1 MSQFTLADKP
11 ALIAEAALMIPGKTT
26 KSRNGDSAMT
36 KFPQES
42 SRAPDSLA
50 DDAARQTLALNPLV
64 SLRTE
69 DFVEAANT
77 FVTAAISQ
85 PKIAAEQWWSF
96 ASELAN
102 VTNGVSSRA
111 PESGDKRFNDPAW
124 KSSTL
129 HQRMLQSYLA
139 WGNAVNEFVGKIDL
153 SDQDRARAKLFS
165 QIFVDALAPTNGL
178 VSNPA
183 ALKKLVDSGGQ
194 SLLSGFKNYVEDL
207 VKNGGMPSQV
217 DTTPFELGKN
227 IATTPGAV
235 VFRNE
240 IFELIQYAPM
250 TPEVWQRPLIIVP
263 PQINKY
269 YSLDLSP
276 EKSMVQFLLNQG
288 VQVFCISW
296 RNPTA
301 EQRDWGLDSYVMAVD
316 VAVDTARAITGS
328 ADVSLMGACSGGITS
343 SAYVG
348 WLAGKG
354 EQQKVKNLVLAVCT
368 LDPSTADDTALSPL
382 VTPRTVEAAR
392 QSSRLRG
399 VLDGEELAK
408 VFAWMRPNDL
418 IWNYWVNNYLLGNA
432 PPAFDIL
439 FWNSDTTSLP
449 ARLHSDYLD
458 LFSTNPFRNAGALSI
473 SGTPID
479 MQRVKL
485 DTYVAAGVT
494 DHITPWKSVYQT
506 ARILGEETT
515 FVLSNAGHLQSLL
528 NPPGN
533 PKATFATG
541 SASQPEANDF
551 VTSAEKQSGSWWLH
565 WNEWLSERSGPKVI
579 APATLGNAEF
589 SPGAPAPGTYVFNE

>member
-1 MSQFTLADKP
+1 M
-11 ALIAEAALMIPGKTT
+11 
-26 KSRNGDSAMT
+26 R
-36 KFPQES
+36 KFPQDNPHE
-42 SRAPDSLA
+42 PDGLA
-50 DDAARQTLALNPLV
+50 DHAARQTLALNPLV
-64 SLRTE
+64 SLRSE

-77 FVTAAISQ
+77 FVKAAISQ
-85 PKIAAEQWWSF
+85 PKVAAEQWWSF
-96 ASELAN
+96 VGELAK
-102 VTNGVSSRA
+102 VANGETSRA
-111 PESGDKRFNDPAW
+111 LEPGDKRFNDPAW
-124 KSSTL
+124 KSSVL
-129 HQRMLQSYLA
+129 HQRVLQSYLV
-139 WGNAVNEFVGKIDL
+139 WGATVNEFIEKVDL
-153 SDQDRARAKLFS
+153 DDQDRARAKLFS
-165 QIFVDALAPTNGL
+165 QILVDALAPANGL
-178 VSNPA
+178 ASNPA

-194 SLLSGFKNYVEDL
+194 SLVSGFKNYVEDL

-240 IFELIQYAPM
+240 IFELIQYTPM

-276 EKSMVQFLLNQG
+276 EKSMVQFLLKQG

-301 EQRDWGLDSYVMAVD
+301 EHRDWGLDSYIMAVD
-316 VAVDTARAITGS
+316 VAVDTAKAITGS
-328 ADVSLMGACSGGITS
+328 ADVSLMGAYSGGITS

-354 EQQKVKNLVLAVCT
+354 EQKVKNLVLAVCT
-368 LDPSTADDTALSPL
+368 LDPSTADDTAFSPL

-399 VLDGEELAK
+399 VLDGQELAK

-439 FWNSDTTSLP
+439 FWNGDATSLP

-458 LFSTNPFRNAGALSI
+458 LFSTNPFRHAGALSI

-479 MQRVKL
+479 MQCVKL
-485 DTYVAAGVT
+485 DTYVVAGVT

-506 ARILGEETT
+506 ARILGDETT

-533 PKATFATG
+533 PKATFMTG
-541 SASQPEANDF
+541 SASQSEADAF
-551 VTSAEKQSGSWWLH
+551 VTSAERLSGSWWLH
-565 WNEWLSERSGPKVI
+565 WSEWLSGRSGPKVT
-579 APATLGNAEF
+579 APASLGNVEF

>member
-1 MSQFTLADKP
+1 M
-11 ALIAEAALMIPGKTT
+11 M
-26 KSRNGDSAMT
+26 KS
-36 KFPQES
+36 PQDNPH
-42 SRAPDSLA
+42 APDGLA
-50 DDAARQTLALNPLV
+50 DDASRQTLALNPLV
-64 SLRTE
+64 SLRSE
-69 DFVEAANT
+69 DFVEAAKT
-77 FVTAAISQ
+77 FVNAAISQ

-96 ASELAN
+96 VSELA
-102 VTNGVSSRA
+102 RA
-111 PESGDKRFNDPAW
+111 ATGESARALEPGDKRFNDPAW

-129 HQRMLQSYLA
+129 HQRMLQSYLV
-139 WGNAVNEFVGKIDL
+139 WGNAVNEFVGKVDL

-165 QIFVDALAPTNGL
+165 QIFIDALAPTNSL
-178 VSNPA
+178 LSNPA
-183 ALKKLVDSGGQ
+183 ALKKVVDSGGQ

-207 VKNGGMPSQV
+207 GKNGGMPSQV

-301 EQRDWGLDSYVMAVD
+301 EHRDWGLDSYIMAVD
-316 VAVDTARAITGS
+316 VAVDTAKAITGS

-354 EQQKVKNLVLAVCT
+354 EPKVKNLVLAVCT
-368 LDPSTADDTALSPL
+368 LDPSTADDTAFSPL

-399 VLDGEELAK
+399 VLDGQELAK

-439 FWNSDTTSLP
+439 FWNGDTTSLP

-506 ARILGEETT
+506 ARILGDETT

-533 PKATFATG
+533 PKASFITG
-541 SASQPEANDF
+541 SASQPDADAF
-551 VTSAEKQSGSWWLH
+551 VTSAEKMSGSWWLH
-565 WNEWLSERSGPKVI
+565 WKEWLSGRSGPKVT
-579 APATLGNAEF
+579 APANLGSAEF

>member
-1 MSQFTLADKP
+1 M
-11 ALIAEAALMIPGKTT
+11 
-26 KSRNGDSAMT
+26 N
-36 KFPQES
+36 FPQDNPH
-42 SRAPDSLA
+42 APDGLA
-50 DDAARQTLALNPLV
+50 DDASRQTLALNPLV
-64 SLRTE
+64 SLRSE
-69 DFVEAANT
+69 DFVEAAKT
-77 FVTAAISQ
+77 FVNAAISQ

-96 ASELAN
+96 VSELARAA
-102 VTNGVSSRA
+102 TGESSRA
-111 PESGDKRFNDPAW
+111 LEPGDKRFNDPAW
-124 KSSTL
+124 KSSAL

-139 WGNAVNEFVGKIDL
+139 WGNAVNEFVGKVDL

-165 QIFVDALAPTNGL
+165 QIFIDALAPTNSL
-178 VSNPA
+178 LSNPA
-183 ALKKLVDSGGQ
+183 ALKKVVDSGGQ
-194 SLLSGFKNYVEDL
+194 SLLFGFKNYVEDL
-207 VKNGGMPSQV
+207 GKNGGMPSQV

-250 TPEVWQRPLIIVP
+250 TPEVWQRPLLIVS

-301 EQRDWGLDSYVMAVD
+301 EHRDWGLDSYIMAVD

-354 EQQKVKNLVLAVCT
+354 EPKVKNLVLAVCT
-368 LDPSTADDTALSPL
+368 LDPSTADDTAFSSL

-399 VLDGEELAK
+399 VLDGQELAK

-439 FWNSDTTSLP
+439 FWNGDTTSLP

-458 LFSTNPFRNAGALSI
+458 LFSMNPFRNAGALSI

-506 ARILGEETT
+506 ARILGDETT

-533 PKATFATG
+533 PKASFMTG
-541 SASQPEANDF
+541 SASQPDADAY
-551 VTSAEKQSGSWWLH
+551 VTSAEKMSGSWWLH
-565 WNEWLSERSGPKVI
+565 WKEWLSGRSGPKVT
-579 APATLGNAEF
+579 APANLGSAEF

>member
-1 MSQFTLADKP
+1 
-11 ALIAEAALMIPGKTT
+11 
-26 KSRNGDSAMT
+26 MT
-36 KFPQES
+36 KIPQDNPK
-42 SRAPDSLA
+42 APDSLA

-64 SLRTE
+64 SLRSE

-77 FVTAAISQ
+77 FVKAAISQ
-85 PKIAAEQWWSF
+85 PKVAVEQWWSF
-96 ASELAN
+96 VSELTK
-102 VTNGVSSRA
+102 VTNGETSRA
-111 PESGDKRFNDPAW
+111 PEPGDKRFNDPAW
-124 KSSTL
+124 KSSAF

-139 WGNAVNEFVGKIDL
+139 WGNAVNEFVGKVDL

-194 SLLSGFKNYVEDL
+194 SLVSGFKNYVEDL

-217 DTTPFELGKN
+217 DITPFELGKN

-240 IFELIQYAPM
+240 IFELIQYTPM

-276 EKSMVQFLLNQG
+276 EKSMVQFLLKQG

-301 EQRDWGLDSYVMAVD
+301 EHRDWGLDSYIVAVD
-316 VAVDTARAITGS
+316 VAVDTAKAITGS

-354 EQQKVKNLVLAVCT
+354 EQKVKNLVLAVCT
-368 LDPSTADDTALSPL
+368 LDPSTADDTAFSPL

-399 VLDGEELAK
+399 ILDGQELAK

-439 FWNSDTTSLP
+439 FWNGDTTSLP

-458 LFSTNPFRNAGALSI
+458 LFSTYPFRIAGALSI

-485 DTYVAAGVT
+485 DTYVVAGVT

-506 ARILGEETT
+506 ARILGDETT

-533 PKATFATG
+533 PKATFMTG
-541 SASQPEANDF
+541 SVSRPDADAF
-551 VTSAEKQSGSWWLH
+551 VTNAERLSGSWWLH
-565 WNEWLSERSGPKVI
+565 WNEWLSGRSGPKVA
-579 APATLGNAEF
+579 APVGLGNAEF
-589 SPGAPAPGTYVFNE
+589 SPGAAAPGNYVFNE

>member
-1 MSQFTLADKP
+1 
-11 ALIAEAALMIPGKTT
+11 
-26 KSRNGDSAMT
+26 MT
-36 KFPQES
+36 SFPQGNPQA
-42 SRAPDSLA
+42 RDSPA

-64 SLRTE
+64 SLRSE

-77 FVTAAISQ
+77 FVKAVISQ
-85 PKIAAEQWWSF
+85 PKIVAEQWCSLV
-96 ASELAN
+96 SELTK
-102 VTNGVSSRA
+102 VTNGEASRA
-111 PESGDKRFNDPAW
+111 LEPGDKRFNDPAW
-124 KSSTL
+124 KSSAL
-129 HQRMLQSYLA
+129 HQKMLQSYLV
-139 WGNAVNEFVGKIDL
+139 WGDAVNEFVGKVDL

-165 QIFVDALAPTNGL
+165 QIVVDALAPTNSL

-183 ALKKLVDSGGQ
+183 ALKKMVDSGGQ
-194 SLLSGFKNYVEDL
+194 SLVSGFKNYVEDL

-227 IATTPGAV
+227 IATTSGAV

-240 IFELIQYAPM
+240 IFELIQYVPM
-250 TPEVWQRPLIIVP
+250 TPEVGQRPLIIVP

-276 EKSMVQFLLNQG
+276 EKSMVQFLLKQG

-301 EQRDWGLDSYVMAVD
+301 EHRDWGLDSYIMAVD
-316 VAVDTARAITGS
+316 VAVDTAKAITGS

-354 EQQKVKNLVLAVCT
+354 EHKVKNLVLAVCT
-368 LDPSTADDTALSPL
+368 LDPSTADDTAFSPL

-392 QSSRLRG
+392 QSSRQRG
-399 VLDGEELAK
+399 VLDGQELAK

-439 FWNSDTTSLP
+439 FWNGDTTSLP

-473 SGTPID
+473 SGIPID

-485 DTYVAAGVT
+485 DTYVVAGVT
-494 DHITPWKSVYQT
+494 DHITPWKSVYES

-533 PKATFATG
+533 PKATFMTG
-541 SASQPEANDF
+541 SASQPDTDAF
-551 VTSAEKQSGSWWLH
+551 VTSAERLSGSWWLH
-565 WNEWLSERSGPKVI
+565 WNDWLSERSGPKVI

-589 SPGAPAPGTYVFNE
+589 SPGASAPGTYVFNK